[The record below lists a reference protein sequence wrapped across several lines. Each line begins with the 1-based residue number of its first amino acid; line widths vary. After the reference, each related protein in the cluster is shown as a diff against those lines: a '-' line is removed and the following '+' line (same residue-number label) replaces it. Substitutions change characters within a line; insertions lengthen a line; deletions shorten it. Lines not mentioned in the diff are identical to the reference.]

1 MSESWRERV
10 SRARE
15 RGRFTEEDRRQA
27 ARWSS
32 CAVGEHVRHHP
43 TLIKLEYGCPVDVE
57 LGRLGTI
64 FFAAVLG
71 HDAPRAEAALDRL
84 DDRVLEL
91 KRRAKTSDP
100 GDAPGPSPRRRPE
113 DD

>member
-10 SRARE
+10 IRARE

-43 TLIKLEYGCPVDVE
+43 TLINLEYGCPVDVE

-64 FFAAVLG
+64 VFAAVLG
-71 HDAPRAEAALDRL
+71 NDVPRAEAVLDRI
-84 DDRVLEL
+84 DDRVLEI
-91 KRRAKTSDP
+91 KRRA
-100 GDAPGPSPRRRPE
+100 
-113 DD
+113 

>member
-10 SRARE
+10 ITARE
-15 RGRFTEEDRRQA
+15 RGQFTDADRRQGG
-27 ARWSS
+27 RWSS

-71 HDAPRAEAALDRL
+71 NDARRAEAALDRI
-84 DDRVLEL
+84 DDRVLEI
-91 KRRAKTSDP
+91 KRRA
-100 GDAPGPSPRRRPE
+100 
-113 DD
+113 